1 MLYATHSHGLK
12 CHEYAMRLLVLIE
25 LGRLALIV
33 FEVFVAIIATALAIR
48 LYATSFD
55 VLGHVLTSPN

>member
-1 MLYATHSHGLK
+1 LILRSHRIGLVLRLPALANGAGYGLK

-33 FEVFVAIIATALAIR
+33 FEVL
-48 LYATSFD
+48 FD
-55 VLGHVLTSPN
+55 MGVVMAA